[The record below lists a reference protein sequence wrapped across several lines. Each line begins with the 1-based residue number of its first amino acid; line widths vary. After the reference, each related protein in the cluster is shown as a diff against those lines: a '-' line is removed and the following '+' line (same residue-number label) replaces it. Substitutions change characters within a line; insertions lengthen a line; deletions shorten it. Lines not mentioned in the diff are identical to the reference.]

1 MSNNSRWVIYNHR
14 FCSFFLQFMIG
25 GDEPLFEDSE
35 TWCDS
40 PDEKTSIPLTD
51 EDPPVFPPI
60 GDDSIDSSSSPHTPI
75 GHFVLGRE
83 DPKSN
88 QNQRPFFNSQN
99 DIDTSPNY
107 THFNPCG
114 GIVMHTQEHIP
125 IRGSEQVPELHK
137 PPNHMTGYHVSPN
150 PVHVPNLQY
159 LRSQSTIPGN
169 YYFTPENLQAA
180 AMFLMSNAVATNSPD
195 QRSSS
200 YQHLLDP
207 RARET
212 MLPIF
217 CNRSFIHG
225 RFFVKHTE
233 TVLNKQTKLELQ
245 LREYFKT
252 SQHFS
257 ICFF

>member
-1 MSNNSRWVIYNHR
+1 
-14 FCSFFLQFMIG
+14 MIG

-40 PDEKTSIPLTD
+40 PDQKTSIPLTD

-60 GDDSIDSSSSPHTPI
+60 GDDSIDSSFTPHTPI

-83 DPKSN
+83 DPKPN
-88 QNQRPFFNSQN
+88 QNQRTFFNSQN
-99 DIDTSPNY
+99 DVDTSSNY
-107 THFNPCG
+107 THFG

-125 IRGSEQVPELHK
+125 IRGSEQVPEPHK

-150 PVHVPNLQY
+150 LVNVPNLQY
-159 LRSQSTIPGN
+159 LRSQSSIPGN

-180 AMFLMSNAVATNSPD
+180 VMFLMSNGVAANSPD
-195 QRSSS
+195 KRSPS

-207 RARET
+207 RTRENT
-212 MLPIF
+212 LPIF
-217 CNRSFIHG
+217 CNRNFIHG

-233 TVLNKQTKLELQ
+233 TVLNKVTKRKLQ
-245 LREYFKT
+245 SRECFET
-252 SQHFS
+252 PQHFS
-257 ICFF
+257 ICLICHM